1 MNQAIVALIVIFA
14 ALISIPVIIR
24 IYQDADYKKQLEG
37 KIPERKF
44 HGKNPPTDV
53 SDAVNSG
60 DGDQQAFKESCD
72 AELRMRGM
80 QNIIGPK

>member
-1 MNQAIVALIVIFA
+1 MNQAIVALIIIFA
-14 ALISIPVIIR
+14 ALIAIPVIIR

-53 SDAVNSG
+53 SAAVNSG

>member
-1 MNQAIVALIVIFA
+1 MNQAIVALIIIFA
-14 ALISIPVIIR
+14 ALIAIPVIIR

>member
-1 MNQAIVALIVIFA
+1 MNEAIVGLIIIFA
-14 ALISIPVIIR
+14 ALIAIPVIIR
-24 IYQDADYKKQLEG
+24 IYQDAHYKKQLEG

-44 HGKNPPTDV
+44 HGKNSPRDV

-60 DGDQQAFKESCD
+60 AGDQQAFKESCD